1 MIIQK
6 IQYIYFKMYIIVS
19 SYYVSWNVIYTRF
32 SYSLSSNN
40 CCTRERWISGVFQVR
55 WGYIF
60 RAVVV
65 IMEPLADTLSFCIL
79 RHSTTFICIF
89 LTKRTFLL
97 LVLMAIRNTHWG
109 DTTMEVSIYLPSEEG
124 GEKDIYAVAR
134 ILNISTPARAWVEVV
149 NFPIFIYSFKEY
161 IYGIFCVV
169 IVRRMSNVSSPRC
182 RLLYRYI

>member
-1 MIIQK
+1 M
-6 IQYIYFKMYIIVS
+6 
-19 SYYVSWNVIYTRF
+19 
-32 SYSLSSNN
+32 
-40 CCTRERWISGVFQVR
+40 R

-124 GEKDIYAVAR
+124 REKDIYAVAR

-161 IYGIFCVV
+161 IYMESF
-169 IVRRMSNVSSPRC
+169 VSSLSEEC
-182 RLLYRYI
+182 RTCRHHGAVFYIDIYSTIHSIDIYIYSR